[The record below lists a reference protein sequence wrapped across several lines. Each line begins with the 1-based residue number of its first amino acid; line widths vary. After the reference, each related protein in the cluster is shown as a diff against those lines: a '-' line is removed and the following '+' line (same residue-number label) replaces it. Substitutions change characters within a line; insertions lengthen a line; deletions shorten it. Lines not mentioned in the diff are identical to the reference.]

1 MSTFWTIFFF
11 VINLILGAIIA
22 IACASIGKWCK
33 RLVNAETSWKR
44 GEAESKI
51 SGWLWALA
59 ATIIIIFTIS
69 AVAPVRTGEQL
80 MISAFIPISSVS
92 GSSGEN
98 PRMIHSGILMYPQV
112 KGKKSNFSVPV

>member
-69 AVAPVRTGEQL
+69 FGQFGFGFTKELDKVNDRIEALEQQTVTPAIDTL
-80 MISAFIPISSVS
+80 CTKDVLKD
-92 GSSGEN
+92 E
-98 PRMIHSGILMYPQV
+98 
-112 KGKKSNFSVPV
+112 